1 MPNSGPGRARGSE
14 CLGGC
19 EIAGEGSFDVL
30 ATLCLQSGET
40 AVMGRIHR
48 SLNVGAIRSALPL
61 AEPLAAH
68 AVPGGHAPPTPRHSS
83 GPVLAGDWPLSRDH
97 PTSEEPRPPPRLAP
111 PGAPQQPAPQA
122 AERHEE
128 GTQQRE
134 RLRLTHKPDHWQHLS
149 PAPPSTSALEGARAA
164 ANKKKPCAQMCDGY
178 SVGRSPLSAVFGML
192 ESASGGPLQA
202 RRCPMRVVLAWRAGR
217 LLAAVPRGGL
227 VPERLRPPEPD
238 GCGPA
243 TRLVVWASLRTAC
256 GGPGDAAVLRI
267 SSINRF
273 TVVGLGSVASLSSFV
288 ADSSGEQAGDAA
300 QVLSLVLQVRHESA
314 PWGDG
319 ELDSVAGA
327 ERQITEVAAHN
338 DPIGVG
344 ISDAN
349 RWRRSGSDEADK
361 EYCDGGTAFDLIHNQ
376 DIVVMSWVQR
386 WKMAMDVAQARPGPR
401 AGFQGHSKGCPAARL
416 AACCCCGARGAAAGP
431 PAGLL
436 PCARAPAA
444 CVEALGLEP
453 LRELGRW
460 ADDGAPRAAAPPD
473 DGLSEPLPDLGSRL
487 ELAAF
492 ALFRDLGLALF
503 ALVLDLAVLCQA
515 ADPRCAETA
524 GLLQQ
529 VGGLREALE
538 ARMVALAAEYS
549 AQAGVRSAVLRA
561 GRNVRSELEGAAHG
575 LGGAPDAQAAFDWVA
590 ELTLATGRHAR
601 ALAAQLGLHAW
612 VRTLAV
618 PGRGAPVFVLHDEHG
633 SVQEMVRALVARVLL
648 GGPASLVG
656 VGLGAAVDPAP
667 LLEEFPGLQYFGIL
681 GDGAGAEADVPGMP
695 SQEVGRLTKFG
706 ARAALHR
713 VSSGAAAAASPPR
726 ALDVVVLAAG
736 DNFESTAE
744 DLELWE
750 ARVKPGGILA
760 GVNFG
765 PRALGGVRAVCE
777 RRHSY
782 DIHLSPGGG
791 FWWYVEPDE

>member
-386 WKMAMDVAQARPGPR
+386 WKMAMDVAQAMHYL
-401 AGFQGHSKGCPAARL
+401 HSFTPQIIHRDLKSL
-416 AACCCCGARGAAAGP
+416 N
-431 PAGLL
+431 LL
-436 PCARAPAA
+436 FKEPVVNCEDLPETKVVDFGQSRMQHG
-444 CVEALGLEP
+444 EALDMTKLAGTPHWMAPEVFQTNSYDRKVDVYSYSMILYEIICSEIPFEEIQSKQRLGLMVCSG
-453 LRELGRW
+453 GRP
-460 ADDGAPRAAAPPD
+460 DMKAAPPD
-473 DGLSEPLPDLGSRL
+473 CPEELLSLMACCWDGEPANRPDFDEIAAMLSKIYLPSGD
-487 ELAAF
+487 
-492 ALFRDLGLALF
+492 
-503 ALVLDLAVLCQA
+503 
-515 ADPRCAETA
+515 
-524 GLLQQ
+524 
-529 VGGLREALE
+529 
-538 ARMVALAAEYS
+538 Y
-549 AQAGVRSAVLRA
+549 
-561 GRNVRSELEGAAHG
+561 
-575 LGGAPDAQAAFDWVA
+575 GAP
-590 ELTLATGRHAR
+590 
-601 ALAAQLGLHAW
+601 
-612 VRTLAV
+612 
-618 PGRGAPVFVLHDEHG
+618 
-633 SVQEMVRALVARVLL
+633 
-648 GGPASLVG
+648 
-656 VGLGAAVDPAP
+656 
-667 LLEEFPGLQYFGIL
+667 
-681 GDGAGAEADVPGMP
+681 
-695 SQEVGRLTKFG
+695 
-706 ARAALHR
+706 
-713 VSSGAAAAASPPR
+713 
-726 ALDVVVLAAG
+726 
-736 DNFESTAE
+736 
-744 DLELWE
+744 
-750 ARVKPGGILA
+750 
-760 GVNFG
+760 
-765 PRALGGVRAVCE
+765 
-777 RRHSY
+777 
-782 DIHLSPGGG
+782 
-791 FWWYVEPDE
+791 